1 MFETTMIDLYGIP
14 NCDTVR
20 KARKW
25 LHDRDIACQFHDY
38 KKEGVD
44 EAMLA
49 SCCVALGW
57 EAMLNRRGTTW
68 RKLPESEKQDLN
80 AEKAMILM
88 RTHPSL
94 IKRPVLI
101 VGTLVEIG
109 FSEQRYQE
117 LFA

>member
-1 MFETTMIDLYGIP
+1 MTDLYGIP

-25 LHDRDIACQFHDY
+25 LLDRDIAYRFHDY

-49 SCCVALGW
+49 SCCAALGW

-68 RKLPESEKQDLN
+68 RRLPDSEKQDLN
-80 AEKAMILM
+80 PEKAMVLM

-94 IKRPVLI
+94 IKRPVL
-101 VGTLVEIG
+101 VAGQTLEVG

-117 LFA
+117 LFS